1 MKYRI
6 TFASLLLATSGYLFA
21 ETPTN
26 PAQAN
31 QENQQ
36 DVPHQE
42 TKTAV
47 TQQGLKQKESQGKAE
62 ESKTENRIERLTG
75 EPEATSDETASNSL
89 AKKLENEA
97 KDKALSEINTENKS
111 EKPSD
116 SNEESSD
123 PAIDALN
130 KEQKL
135 LMLENIVKEER
146 QKKENEKLRAKLQ
159 RLKWEKEALNTELDI
174 LALKREADNQKED
187 TQHQEKLLKLTREAE
202 LAEAKSRKLTN
213 DLETQRLEW
222 EMKTAKLES
231 EIKEI
236 NIEQEREKY
245 ANNKPVYLDNPVVNG
260 DTLVISDRRI
270 AMNGLITGDTA
281 DYITTRIHYY
291 NNKDATKPIFIVID
305 SSPGGSAMAGYR
317 IIKAMEASKAPV
329 YVVVKS
335 LAASMAAIITT
346 VAENS
351 FAYPNAIIVHHQLS
365 ITVFLARLNVTQQKE
380 MYEDSQKW
388 WDRMMKPIAKKMGI
402 TPEEFIKKMYEKASS
417 GDWSEFGTEAKELK
431 WVNNIV
437 QRIEETSL
445 VKDPDATDD
454 KEDVGVHEEITAEG
468 RAVVYL
474 PHLSPKD
481 AYFVYNPDKYYQIR

>member
-1 MKYRI
+1 MKYK
-6 TFASLLLATSGYLFA
+6 TALALLLLTLSGSLTAEAPSTTS
-21 ETPTN
+21 TD
-26 PAQAN
+26 
-31 QENQQ
+31 QENTQEPSQQ
-36 DVPHQE
+36 ALRQDAP
-42 TKTAV
+42 K
-47 TQQGLKQKESQGKAE
+47 KESEENKVSNRIEQRTIKAE
-62 ESKTENRIERLTG
+62 E
-75 EPEATSDETASNSL
+75 EPEDSTDDSL
-89 AKKLENEA
+89 AKKLATQSKE
-97 KDKALSEINTENKS
+97 KVLSEI
-111 EKPSD
+111 SD
-116 SNEESSD
+116 QKYSHGQPTKKEEASD
-123 PAIDALN
+123 PVIDALN

-135 LMLENIVKEER
+135 LILENIVKEER
-146 QKKENEKLRAKLQ
+146 QKKDNEELRAKLQ

-174 LALKREADNQKED
+174 IALKRESKNQEADEA
-187 TQHQEKLLKLTREAE
+187 HQEALLKLAREAE
-202 LAEAKSRKLTN
+202 LSEEQSRKLAN
-213 DLETQRLEW
+213 DLETQRLSW
-222 EMKTAKLES
+222 ELKTTKLQS
-231 EIKEI
+231 EINAI
-236 NIEQEREKY
+236 NIETEREKY
-245 ANNKPVYLDNPVVNG
+245 ANSKPVYLDNPVVNG

-270 AMNGLITGDTA
+270 PLNDLITNDTA

-365 ITVFLARLNVTQQKE
+365 ITIFLARLNVTQQKE

-388 WDRMMKPIAKKMGI
+388 WDRMMAPIAKKMGI
-402 TPEEFIKKMYEKASS
+402 TPDEFIKRMYAKASS

-437 QRIEETSL
+437 QRIEETAL
-445 VKDPDATDD
+445 VKDPDAVEN
-454 KEDVGVHEEITAEG
+454 EDSLGMHEEITAEG

-481 AYFVYNPDKYYQIR
+481 AYFVYNPDQYYQMR

>member
-1 MKYRI
+1 MKYK
-6 TFASLLLATSGYLFA
+6 TALALLLLTLSGSLTAEAPSTTS
-21 ETPTN
+21 TD
-26 PAQAN
+26 
-31 QENQQ
+31 QENTQEPSQQ
-36 DVPHQE
+36 ALRQDAP
-42 TKTAV
+42 K
-47 TQQGLKQKESQGKAE
+47 KESEENKVSNRIEQRTIKAE
-62 ESKTENRIERLTG
+62 E
-75 EPEATSDETASNSL
+75 EPEDSTDDSL
-89 AKKLENEA
+89 AKKLATQSKE
-97 KDKALSEINTENKS
+97 KVLSEI
-111 EKPSD
+111 SD
-116 SNEESSD
+116 QKYSHGQPTKKEEASD
-123 PAIDALN
+123 PVIDALN

-135 LMLENIVKEER
+135 LILENIVKEER
-146 QKKENEKLRAKLQ
+146 QKKDNEELRAKLQ

-174 LALKREADNQKED
+174 IALKRESKNQEADEA
-187 TQHQEKLLKLTREAE
+187 HQEALLKLAREAE
-202 LAEAKSRKLTN
+202 LSEEQSRKLAN
-213 DLETQRLEW
+213 DLETQRLSW
-222 EMKTAKLES
+222 ELKTTKLQS
-231 EIKEI
+231 EINAI
-236 NIEQEREKY
+236 NIETEREKY
-245 ANNKPVYLDNPVVNG
+245 ANSKPVYLDNPVVNG

-270 AMNGLITGDTA
+270 PLNDLITNDTA

-351 FAYPNAIIVHHQLS
+351 FAYPNAIIIHHQLS
-365 ITVFLARLNVTQQKE
+365 ITIFLARLNVTQQKE

-388 WDRMMKPIAKKMGI
+388 WDRMMAPIAKKMGI
-402 TPEEFIKKMYEKASS
+402 TPDEFIKRMYAKASS

-437 QRIEETSL
+437 QRIEETAL
-445 VKDPDATDD
+445 VKDPDAVEN
-454 KEDVGVHEEITAEG
+454 EDSLGMHEEITAEG

-481 AYFVYNPDKYYQIR
+481 AYFVYNPDQYYQMR